1 MRLITFMDDG
11 LFAGDGVL
19 TDEGRIED
27 CPSIKI
33 TENKDI
39 IEQAIA
45 DGKSIVEID
54 GNQYTWIM
62 Y

>member
-1 MRLITFMDDG
+1 MDDG
-11 LFAGDGVL
+11 IFASDGVL

-27 CPSIKI
+27 CSSIKI
-33 TENKDI
+33 IENKDI

-54 GNQYTWIM
+54 GNQYTWII
-62 Y
+62 